1 MKEQYQYKCKKN
13 KRRAIFFFVYIKYN
27 GDNMSKETFKS
38 FARNH
43 PELAKQVLNNKVSW
57 QKLYELYEIYGEDN
71 SIWNDFI
78 TTNNYQTTITT
89 FKDLFTNFKSL
100 DLDSVQKGITNL
112 QKTLGLLQELGVGQR
127 TNQSLQ
133 YEPKPLFRYFE
144 D

>member
-1 MKEQYQYKCKKN
+1 
-13 KRRAIFFFVYIKYN
+13 
-27 GDNMSKETFKS
+27 MSKETFKS

-57 QKLYELYEIYGEDN
+57 QKLYELYEIYGEN
-71 SIWNDFI
+71 NNIWDEFI
-78 TTNNYQTTITT
+78 STTNNQTTITT
-89 FKDLFTNFKSL
+89 FKELFNNFKNI
-100 DLDSVQKGITNL
+100 DLDSIQKGITNL
-112 QKTLGLLQELGVGQR
+112 QKTLGLLQDLGVGQR

>member
-1 MKEQYQYKCKKN
+1 
-13 KRRAIFFFVYIKYN
+13 
-27 GDNMSKETFKS
+27 MSKETFKS

-57 QKLYELYEIYGEDN
+57 QKLYELYEIYGEN
-71 SIWNDFI
+71 NNIWNEFI
-78 TTNNYQTTITT
+78 STPNNQTTITT
-89 FKDLFTNFKSL
+89 FKELFTNFKNI

-112 QKTLGLLQELGVGQR
+112 QKTLGLLQDLGVGQR

>member
-1 MKEQYQYKCKKN
+1 
-13 KRRAIFFFVYIKYN
+13 
-27 GDNMSKETFKS
+27 MSKES
-38 FARNH
+38 FILYARNH
-43 PELAKQVLNNKVSW
+43 PEFASHVLNGKVSW
-57 QKLYELYEIYGEDN
+57 QQLYELYEIYGEDN
-71 SIWNDFI
+71 NIWNDFI
-78 TTNNYQTTITT
+78 ATNNYQTTITT

-127 TNQSLQ
+127 SNQSLQ

>member
-1 MKEQYQYKCKKN
+1 
-13 KRRAIFFFVYIKYN
+13 
-27 GDNMSKETFKS
+27 MSKETFKS

-57 QKLYELYEIYGEDN
+57 QKLYELYEIYGEN
-71 SIWNDFI
+71 NNIWNEFI
-78 TTNNYQTTITT
+78 STTNNQTTITT
-89 FKDLFTNFKSL
+89 FKELFNNFKNM

-112 QKTLGLLQELGVGQR
+112 QKTLGLLQDLGVGQR

>member
-1 MKEQYQYKCKKN
+1 
-13 KRRAIFFFVYIKYN
+13 
-27 GDNMSKETFKS
+27 MSKETFKS

-57 QKLYELYEIYGEDN
+57 QKLYELYEIYGEN
-71 SIWNDFI
+71 NNIWNEFI
-78 TTNNYQTTITT
+78 STSNNQTTITT
-89 FKDLFTNFKSL
+89 FKELFTNFKNI

-112 QKTLGLLQELGVGQR
+112 QKTLGLLQDLGVGQR

>member
-1 MKEQYQYKCKKN
+1 
-13 KRRAIFFFVYIKYN
+13 
-27 GDNMSKETFKS
+27 MSKETFKS

-57 QKLYELYEIYGEDN
+57 QKLYELYEIYGEN
-71 SIWNDFI
+71 NNIWNEFI
-78 TTNNYQTTITT
+78 LTPNNQTTITT
-89 FKDLFTNFKSL
+89 FKELFTNFKNI

-112 QKTLGLLQELGVGQR
+112 QKTLGLLQDLGVGQR

>member
-1 MKEQYQYKCKKN
+1 
-13 KRRAIFFFVYIKYN
+13 
-27 GDNMSKETFKS
+27 MSKETFKS

-57 QKLYELYEIYGEDN
+57 QKLYELYEIYGEN
-71 SIWNDFI
+71 NNIWNEFI
-78 TTNNYQTTITT
+78 STPNNQTNLTT
-89 FKDLFTNFKSL
+89 FKELFTNFKNI

-112 QKTLGLLQELGVGQR
+112 QKTLGLLQDLGVGQR
-127 TNQSLQ
+127 TSQSLQ